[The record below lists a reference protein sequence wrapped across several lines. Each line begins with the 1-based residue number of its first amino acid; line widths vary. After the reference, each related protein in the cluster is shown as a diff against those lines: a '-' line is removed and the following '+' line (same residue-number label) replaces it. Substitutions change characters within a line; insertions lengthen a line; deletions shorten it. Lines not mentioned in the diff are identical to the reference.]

1 MTPGRTA
8 AAAASGLL
16 ALVLAIPAV
25 AAGPKTKLVSKAG
38 NGDPA
43 ANGTDSTAISGD
55 GSVTAFTSN
64 ADNLPQGDGTTV
76 QVYARDADAA
86 KTLLVS
92 RSSKGDVGDDGSQS
106 PWFSSSGRYVAFESY
121 ASNLPDGDGST
132 RRMYVHDLETRTT
145 RLVSKNSDGE
155 PADASVNS
163 AGLSG
168 DGRRAAFSSQAE
180 NLPGAA
186 SIAYGLYV
194 HDRTTDKTSLA
205 SRASDGTP
213 VESGEGQISSG
224 GGHVVFS
231 SQSSDLPG
239 GDGSTDRVYVRDL
252 DAGTTKL
259 ASKNTQG
266 EAADDNCDDA
276 SVAGDGSVAIFTC
289 TATNLPGGDGATPLV
304 YARDLGAG
312 TTRLVSRNQ
321 DGDPAENSSYDPFV
335 SANGRVVSFY
345 SDSDNLPGTDGEEEV
360 YAYDLRASK
369 ASRDQPQLRRGGGRR
384 RRRGLPAIAVA

>member
-1 MTPGRTA
+1 M
-8 AAAASGLL
+8 S
-16 ALVLAIPAV
+16 
-25 AAGPKTKLVSKAG
+25 
-38 NGDPA
+38 
-43 ANGTDSTAISGD
+43 
-55 GSVTAFTSN
+55 
-64 ADNLPQGDGTTV
+64 
-76 QVYARDADAA
+76 
-86 KTLLVS
+86 
-92 RSSKGDVGDDGSQS
+92 
-106 PWFSSSGRYVAFESY
+106 
-121 ASNLPDGDGST
+121 
-132 RRMYVHDLETRTT
+132 ET
-145 RLVSKNSDGE
+145 SDGE
-155 PADASVNS
+155 PANANVSS

-168 DGRRAAFSSQAE
+168 DGRLAAFSSQAD
-180 NLPGAA
+180 NLPGSA

-194 HDRTTDKTSLA
+194 HDRTTGETSLG

-239 GDGSTDRVYVRDL
+239 GDGSADRVYVRDL

-259 ASKNTQG
+259 ASKSTQG

-304 YARDLGAG
+304 YARDLGEG

-321 DGDPAENSSYDPFV
+321 GGEPAEASSYDPFV
-335 SANGRVVSFY
+335 SSNGRVVSFY
-345 SDSDNLPGTDGEEEV
+345 SDSDNLPGTDGVEDV
-360 YAYDLRASK
+360 YAYDLQGQR

-384 RRRGLPAIAVA
+384 RRRGLPAVAVA